1 MACRHLRTTGQQTAS
16 SRAPDP
22 VFARKADELTYIR
35 QCAWCKKVEGIKVI
49 AGGGDRPDTI
59 THTICGACRALILKE
74 IESLQPERALRAI
87 GS

>member
-1 MACRHLRTTGQQTAS
+1 MQAPADHGTAGRVIPCTRS
-16 SRAPDP
+16 GFR
-22 VFARKADELTYIR
+22 RKADELTYIR

-59 THTICGACRALILKE
+59 THTICAGCRALILKE